1 MMQILPKLP
10 LAAIIALT
18 LWVAAPDA
26 TAAGSAELRCT
37 VSSVHD
43 GDSLRVRC
51 PGNRRS
57 VRVRMEQI
65 DAPELEQAYGKHAR
79 DYLRRLCR
87 VGSDAVIHTTG
98 KDQYDRLL
106 GNVYC
111 NGKSVNEEMVAS
123 GSAWVYK
130 RYARDRKLFRL
141 QDEARAQRRG
151 LWSAGKPI
159 EPWRWRYEQRGP
171 R

>member
-10 LAAIIALT
+10 FAAIIALT

-65 DAPELEQAYGKHAR
+65 DAPELEQA
-79 DYLRRLCR
+79 RRRHPHNRERSVRPTVGQR
-87 VGSDAVIHTTG
+87 V
-98 KDQYDRLL
+98 L
-106 GNVYC
+106 
-111 NGKSVNEEMVAS
+111 
-123 GSAWVYK
+123 
-130 RYARDRKLFRL
+130 
-141 QDEARAQRRG
+141 
-151 LWSAGKPI
+151 
-159 EPWRWRYEQRGP
+159 
-171 R
+171 